1 MYQSLRSS
9 GKLSYAVVEKMF
21 EDHQAKWPEAIFN
34 EDSWFK
40 YLEPLIKDND
50 GTYLAMLQGS
60 KAEQRKWW
68 LYNRFRYIDS
78 KYNAGDA
85 LTDQIELRVFER
97 DDITITPY
105 ADIYA
110 CVKFGANAIPKLA
123 RATRNVPITISMP
136 EDANP
141 NELET
146 YIYSASQLKDVGDLS
161 GLKVQRANF
170 SQATRL
176 QAVRLGSAREGYEN
190 ANLGSGSNPLVFGNN
205 TLLKLIDC
213 RNCTALGTGTQKV
226 VDISNCVNI
235 EEAYF
240 DGTKITGLTLPNG
253 GILKKLHLPAT
264 TQNLTIRN
272 QKSINEFVLPS
283 FDNISTLWLENNS
296 SVIDSEA
303 IFNAIP
309 TETHP
314 RVRLIGFTW
323 ECADSA
329 EIEAILDRLDEMRG
343 LDENGLNTETAQV
356 SGTIHTASLTGAQ
369 ISAYNARYPYITF
382 DADVITS
389 IITYRTWDDTATLYT
404 ETVSKGA
411 NGTKVNSSTRANS
424 ADGHYSYTANGW
436 SLTAGGTTNTN
447 ALTNVV
453 SDRTVYAA
461 FTAVIR
467 TYTVIWQNSN
477 GTVLETDT
485 NVPWGIVPTY
495 NGSTPTQDG
504 QPATGWTPSV
514 AAITGDTTYTAVYKP
529 MYTITFKTGSEDGNV
544 TLQSSKWVEDST
556 PTYNGATPTTTQ
568 GTSEEFEFIGW
579 TPTIAAATANATY
592 TAVFLDKRAK
602 TIQYLLKSLSV
613 YESNSNNKLAAY
625 GLYKQ
630 TKLDTVTVP
639 ATTIEANAFA
649 DSNNITEVDFTSA
662 TAITLPAS
670 IFANKSKLESVI
682 IRSTSM
688 STLANVNVFSNTPI
702 ASFEGIIYVPNG
714 LVSTYKADSKW
725 SHFFICS
732 IDDYPVDISTLK
744 PSSWAE
750 VNTGVSNGDY
760 LTWPLGIT
768 VPLTSGNYT
777 FQMQLV
783 AKDADE
789 LSDNTGNAH
798 TTWIARDIMLTAQ
811 MNSSN
816 VTTDGYA
823 GSNMYKTTLPNLK
836 AGIDE
841 TIQGYMKSVKK
852 TWKDVTSSSTKTSD
866 ETFWIPSNREI
877 FGGTSYENAGC
888 VYTGF
893 FTDAASRIK
902 KRSGSANG
910 WWLRSAYSTAH
921 FGFVYSTGSEGSGNA
936 SNSSGVVPGFCI

>member
-253 GILKKLHLPAT
+253 GILKKLHLPST

-296 SVIDSEA
+296 SVINSEA

-329 EIEAILDRLDEMRG
+329 EIEVILDRLDEMRG

-389 IITYRTWDDTATLYT
+389 VITYRTWDDTATLYT

-411 NGTKVNSSTRANS
+411 SGTKVNSSTRENS

-436 SLTAGGTTNTN
+436 SLTAGGTTNAN
-447 ALTNVV
+447 ALANVV

-461 FTAVIR
+461 FTAVVR
-467 TYTVIWQNSN
+467 NYTVIWKNSD

-485 NVPWGIVPTY
+485 NVPWGTVPTY

-514 AAITGDTTYTAVYKP
+514 EAITGDTTYTATYKP

-544 TLQSSKWVEDST
+544 TLQSSKWVEDSI

-579 TPTIAAATANATY
+579 TPAITAATANTTY

-602 TIQYLLKSLSV
+602 TIQYLLKALSV
-613 YESNSNNKLAAY
+613 YESNSNNKLASY
-625 GLYKQ
+625 GLYRQ
-630 TKLDTVTVP
+630 TKLDKVIVP
-639 ATTIEANAFA
+639 ATTIEGDAF
-649 DSNNITEVDFTSA
+649 SICNNITEVDFTS
-662 TAITLPAS
+662 TDAITLPS
-670 IFANKSKLESVI
+670 YTFDGGKSKLKSVI

-688 STLANVNVFSNTPI
+688 STLSAATAFNTTPI
-702 ASFEGIIYVPNG
+702 ASLEGAIYVPNE
-714 LVSTYKADSKW
+714 LVPTYRTDPKW
-725 SHFFICS
+725 SRFFIFS
-732 IDDYPVDISTLK
+732 IDDYPVDVSTLI
-744 PSSWAE
+744 PTSWAE
-750 VNTGVSNGDY
+750 VNIGVNNGDY
-760 LTWPLGIT
+760 ISWPLGIT
-768 VPLTSGNYT
+768 IPLTSGDYT
-777 FQMQLV
+777 LQMQLV
-783 AKDADE
+783 AKDTDE
-789 LSDNTGNAH
+789 LSNKENAH
-798 TTWIARDIMLTAQ
+798 TTWVAQ
-811 MNSSN
+811 NLISN
-816 VTTDGYA
+816 VPMNDSNTTNGGYV
-823 GSNMYKTTLPNLK
+823 GSALHNTTLPNLK
-836 AGIDE
+836 AGIDS
-841 TIQGYMKSVKK
+841 TIQGYMKPVTK
-852 TWKDVTSSSTKTSD
+852 TWSDYSTGSKVVNSST
-866 ETFWIPSNREI
+866 ETFWIPSHREI
-877 FGGTSYENAGC
+877 FGEDSYENVGC
-888 VYTGF
+888 IYTVF
-893 FTDAASRIK
+893 FADATSRSRK
-902 KRSGSANG
+902 ST
-910 WWLRSAYSTAH
+910 WWLRSAGSTTA
-921 FGFVYSTGSEGSGNA
+921 FVRMNATQGNSIVGNA
-936 SNSSGVVPGFCI
+936 SIPNYVVPGFCI

>member
-176 QAVRLGSAREGYEN
+176 QAVRLGSSREGYEN

-253 GILKKLHLPAT
+253 GILKKLHLPST

-389 IITYRTWDDTATLYT
+389 VITYRTWDDTATLYT

-411 NGTKVNSSTRANS
+411 SGTKVNSSTRENS

-436 SLTAGGTTNTN
+436 SLTAGGAANTN
-447 ALTNVV
+447 ALINVV

-461 FTAVIR
+461 FTAIVR

-485 NVPWGIVPTY
+485 NVPWGTVPTY

-504 QPATGWTPSV
+504 QSATGWTPSV
-514 AAITGDTTYTAVYKP
+514 AAITGDTTYTATYKP
-529 MYTITFKTGSEDGNV
+529 MYTITFKTGSEDGNA
-544 TLQSSKWVEDST
+544 TLQSSKWVEDSI

-579 TPTIAAATANATY
+579 TPAITAATANTTY

-602 TIQYLLKSLSV
+602 TIQYLLKALSV

-639 ATTIEANAFA
+639 ATIIEANAFIE
-649 DSNNITEVDFTSA
+649 SNNITEVDFTST

-688 STLANVNVFSNTPI
+688 STLANVNAFTGTKI
-702 ASFEGIIYVPNG
+702 AAYEGAIYVPSA
-714 LVSTYKADSKW
+714 LVDTYKADNLWKN
-725 SHFFICS
+725 FFITS
-732 IDDYPVDISTLK
+732 IDEYPISYNPQAALWEEINTASQNGTYTDYTIGKTAPLTM
-744 PSSWAE
+744 
-750 VNTGVSNGDY
+750 GDY
-760 LTWPLGIT
+760 IAI
-768 VPLTSGNYT
+768 
-777 FQMQLV
+777 MELV
-783 AKDADE
+783 AKDADDLADE
-789 LSDNTGNAH
+789 SGKAH
-798 TTWIARDIMLTAQ
+798 MTWISKNVLFNSK
-811 MNSSN
+811 MNNSDTSKGGYSGSLMY
-816 VTTDGYA
+816 TTIA
-823 GSNMYKTTLPNLK
+823 NLK
-836 AGIDE
+836 NSIDS
-841 TIQGYMKSVKK
+841 TIQGYMKLVTK
-852 TWKDVTSSSTKTSD
+852 TWSDYSTGSKVVNSSA
-866 ETFWIPSNREI
+866 ETFWIPSYREI
-877 FGGTSYENAGC
+877 FNSSDYENRGVAYSDKFTSYSN
-888 VYTGF
+888 
-893 FTDAASRIK
+893 RK
-902 KRSGSANG
+902 KYLNGSVVN
-910 WWLRSAYSTAH
+910 WWLRSANN
-921 FGFVYSTGSEGSGNA
+921 TGNFNLVDNGGGGGGSI
-936 SNSSGVVPGFCI
+936 SSRLYGVVPGFCI

>member
-85 LTDQIELRVFER
+85 LTDQIELRIFER

-253 GILKKLHLPAT
+253 GILKKLHLPST

-309 TETHP
+309 TEMHP

-389 IITYRTWDDTATLYT
+389 VITYRTWDDTATLYT
-404 ETVSKGA
+404 ETVSKGE
-411 NGTKVNSSTRANS
+411 NGTKVNSSTRENS

-436 SLTAGGTTNTN
+436 SLTAGGAANAN

-461 FTAVIR
+461 FTAVVR
-467 TYTVIWQNSN
+467 NYTVIWKDSN

-485 NVPWGIVPTY
+485 NVPWGTVPTY

-504 QPATGWTPSV
+504 QSATGWTPSV
-514 AAITGDTTYTAVYKP
+514 AAITGDTTYIATYKP
-529 MYTITFKTGSEDGNV
+529 MYTIIFKTGSEDGNT
-544 TLQSSKWVEDST
+544 TLQSSKWVEDSI

-579 TPTIAAATANATY
+579 TPAITAATANATY

-602 TIQYLLKSLSV
+602 TIQYLLKALSV

-649 DSNNITEVDFTSA
+649 DSNNITEVDFTS
-662 TAITLPAS
+662 TDAITLPAS

-688 STLANVNVFSNTPI
+688 SVLANVNAFTGTKI
-702 ASFEGIIYVPNG
+702 AAYDGAIYVPSA
-714 LVSTYKADSKW
+714 LVDTYKADNVWKN
-725 SHFFICS
+725 FFITS
-732 IDDYPVDISTLK
+732 IDEYPLSQSPQVALWEEINTASQNGTYTDYAIGKTVL
-744 PSSWAE
+744 
-750 VNTGVSNGDY
+750 
-760 LTWPLGIT
+760 LTM
-768 VPLTSGNYT
+768 GNYT
-777 FQMQLV
+777 ATMELV
-783 AKDADE
+783 AKDADDLADE
-789 LSDNTGNAH
+789 SGKAH
-798 TTWIARDIMLTAQ
+798 MTWISKDILFNSK
-811 MNSSN
+811 MNNSN
-816 VTTDGYA
+816 TTNGGYP
-823 GSNMYKTTLPNLK
+823 GSLMYTTIANLK
-836 AGIDE
+836 SSIDS
-841 TIQGYMKSVKK
+841 TIQGYMKPVTK
-852 TWKDVTSSSTKTSD
+852 TWSDYSTGSKVVNSST
-866 ETFWIPSNREI
+866 ETFWIPSHREI
-877 FGGTSYENAGC
+877 FNSSSYEDSGAA
-888 VYTGF
+888 YSSK
-893 FTDAASRIK
+893 FTSSSNK
-902 KRSGSANG
+902 KKNLNGSASY
-910 WWLRSAYSTAH
+910 WWLRSADSTTA
-921 FGFVYSTGSEGSGNA
+921 FGCVGNGGGDSVNGA
-936 SNSSGVVPGFCI
+936 SFSFGVVPGFCI